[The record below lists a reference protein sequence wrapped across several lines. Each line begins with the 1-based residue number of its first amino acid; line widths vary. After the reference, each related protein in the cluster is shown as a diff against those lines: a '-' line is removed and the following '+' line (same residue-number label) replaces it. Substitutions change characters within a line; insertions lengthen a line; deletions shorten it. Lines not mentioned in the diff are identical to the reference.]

1 MSAVTSTGST
11 TGTKTGWSPF
21 HPDYGLTDEYRLRA
35 LLYAERTDMRTAAAA
50 YNVGLSSLY
59 RWRDAYRQTPLPVT
73 RDV

>member
-11 TGTKTGWSPF
+11 TGTDHKPSPLSP
-21 HPDYGLTDEYRLRA
+21 HYGLTDEYRLRA
-35 LLYAERTDMRTAAAA
+35 LRYAERTDMRTSASA

-59 RWRDAYRQTPLPVT
+59 RWREVYRQTPLPVT